1 MDKVLLAISFSL
13 VSAWAFPQ
21 EWTIYDIQNSPLPS
35 TTVRALVADGADGL
49 WVGTDWGLCHL
60 DYAGDWTVYQEA
72 TSPLVEN
79 DIRALQRD
87 GQGRLW
93 IGTVSMGLQVKDGD
107 QWTIYT
113 PLNSPLPEFGIRD
126 LFVDANDAI
135 WICTSGGLAMFDG
148 LEWSIYNDTPD
159 SHQGAVLETANTNA
173 VAVAADGTICLGTFN
188 GGLHFI
194 QGGSVEVLTSF
205 DDGFFDNTAV
215 DVAFHPSTGA
225 RWVAT
230 PAAGLLRQQGPVVGG
245 LWTQWSGATG
255 FPSNA
260 TTALAFDQAGDV
272 WVGTQIAGLVQ
283 VKADGT
289 FVQYTQGGSGLPDNN
304 VRAIM
309 TTPDGA
315 IWVGTV
321 LGGLAR
327 YEPAVSVQEFTQ
339 GAALQAWPNPAREQV
354 TISCTNGCRGSS
366 WQLLQADGRLVSSG
380 RSYQDQFVLPLQDIP
395 SGCYV
400 VLVSEGSRTGLIRVF
415 VD

>member
-1 MDKVLLAISFSL
+1 MYKFLLAASFAL
-13 VSAWAFPQ
+13 LSAWAFPQ
-21 EWTIYDIQNSPLPS
+21 EWTIYDMQNSPLPS
-35 TTVRALVADGADGL
+35 TTVRALAADGSGGL
-49 WVGTDWGLCHL
+49 WVGTDWGLCHM
-60 DYAGDWTVYQEA
+60 DGEGEWTIYQEG
-72 TSPLVEN
+72 TSPLAEN

-87 GQGRLW
+87 TQGRLW
-93 IGTVSMGLQVKDGD
+93 IGTVSMGLQVKDSD
-107 QWTIYT
+107 EWTTFT

-126 LFVDANDAI
+126 LFADANDAI
-135 WICTSGGLAMFDG
+135 WICTSGGLAKFDG
-148 LEWSIYNDTPD
+148 TDWSIYNDTPE
-159 SHQGAVLETANTNA
+159 SHQGAVLATANTNT
-173 VAVAADGTICLGTFN
+173 VAVAPDGTICLGTFN

-215 DVAFHPSTGA
+215 DVGFHPTTGA

-260 TTALAFDQAGDV
+260 TTALGFDLAGDV

-283 VKADGT
+283 VKPNGT
-289 FVQYTQGGSGLPDNN
+289 FVQHTQENSGLPDNN
-304 VRAIM
+304 VRAVLA
-309 TTPDGA
+309 TADGA

-327 YEPAVSVQEFTQ
+327 YEPTVSVRENLE
-339 GAALQAWPNPAREQV
+339 GNALKAWPVPARDQV
-354 TISCTNGCRGSS
+354 TISCSNGCMGSS
-366 WQLLQADGRLVSSG
+366 WQLIHADGRVLRTG
-380 RSYQDQFVLPLQDIP
+380 RSQTALMVLPVQDLP

-400 VLVSEGSRTGLIRVF
+400 IRVSEGAKVGSIRVF